1 MQLFLLL
8 LFLPLHGAMAA
19 SVPGCHGDRD
29 KDHRPRENCSH
40 AGFSHIPAGL
50 DQQTQVLLFPS
61 NLFSSLSW
69 SSFQVFPGLY
79 ELDLTANQV
88 PAVAPSSA
96 PVLAGLAVLRLGSN
110 RLTFLPDGAFAACPA
125 LTELY
130 LQNNSL
136 ASLTDRSFSGLS
148 VLEILDLTANRI
160 SILPALMLH
169 PLTAIETLYLENNQI
184 QVMPDGWFSQK
195 EDVPYLYLSLNPW
208 ACSCSLGYLRRYLD
222 DFELNIYVRDG
233 AEIRNGVDSVV
244 CDSPRRH
251 QGKPVVTL
259 EESDLCSAD
268 GEPKPPRMTS
278 LPPDPTA
285 PAASVQPSG
294 PEPPAAT
301 SPPQPTTP
309 DLMTTSAERASV
321 RHRVTRSWYRTFTS
335 PKQRSHHSSSETQ
348 TGSSSVGW
356 FNRTAH
362 PTTEVPLAP
371 DVPSTTDVPLNTDV
385 PLVPNVPTSR
395 GRHVSVV
402 PTSRGRHHVSVV
414 PTSRGQ
420 HVSMVPASRGQ
431 HVSVVPTSRA
441 AVLCVWLSAGCL
453 LLCAASAAS
462 VLLTLL
468 RFFFCYQKL
477 YKPLRLML
485 ARRAKAMEGA
495 ALLRRAE
502 QADGGV
508 VALYRSL
515 LFVHREGGG
524 SAGREEGEGGQTVT
538 LKLAGDGTGV
548 EDRGVYRRSMYR
560 LVSREEELEGWRE
573 VLEECRVSAED
584 GGRKRGSRREEAAG
598 GAAGGGAAGGGAG
611 GVAAGGGAAA
621 GVSRKRYSVI
631 LREEREEVGGGREE
645 LDWVVGGWEAG
656 RGAEEGPRSSWGEWL
671 AGYLPSMLWGLA
683 APPEEAAAAK

>member
-1 MQLFLLL
+1 MQIFLLL
-8 LFLPLHGAMAA
+8 LFLLLHGAMAA

-29 KDHRPRENCSH
+29 KDHRPRENCSR
-40 AGFSHIPAGL
+40 AGFSHVPAGL

-69 SSFQVFPGLY
+69 SSFQEFPGLY

-110 RLTFLPDGAFAACPA
+110 LLTFLPDGAFAACPA

-136 ASLTDRSFSGLS
+136 ASLTDQSFSGLS

-233 AEIRNGVDSVV
+233 ADIRTDVDSVV

-268 GEPKPPRMTS
+268 REPEPPGDVYQPVTS

-285 PAASVQPSG
+285 PAALVQPSS
-294 PEPPAAT
+294 PEPPAET
-301 SPPQPTTP
+301 SPPQPMTP
-309 DLMTTSAERASV
+309 DLTTMSAERASV
-321 RHRVTRSWYRTFTS
+321 RHRVTQFWYRTFTS

-356 FNRTAH
+356 FNGTAH
-362 PTTEVPLAP
+362 PTTEVPP
-371 DVPSTTDVPLNTDV
+371 TTE
-385 PLVPNVPTSR
+385 
-395 GRHVSVV
+395 
-402 PTSRGRHHVSVV
+402 
-414 PTSRGQ
+414 
-420 HVSMVPASRGQ
+420 
-431 HVSVVPTSRA
+431 
-441 AVLCVWLSAGCL
+441 
-453 LLCAASAAS
+453 
-462 VLLTLL
+462 
-468 RFFFCYQKL
+468 KL
-477 YKPLRLML
+477 YKPLMLTL
-485 ARRAKAMEGA
+485 ARRAKVREGA
-495 ALLRRAE
+495 ALLRKEE
-502 QADGGV
+502 QAEGGV

-524 SAGREEGEGGQTVT
+524 AAGREEGGGQTVT
-538 LKLAGDGTGV
+538 LKLAGDGTGG

-573 VLEECRVSAED
+573 VLEECR
-584 GGRKRGSRREEAAG
+584 
-598 GAAGGGAAGGGAG
+598 
-611 GVAAGGGAAA
+611 
-621 GVSRKRYSVI
+621 
-631 LREEREEVGGGREE
+631 
-645 LDWVVGGWEAG
+645 AG
-656 RGAEEGPRSSWGEWL
+656 RGAEEGQRSSWGEWL
-671 AGYLPSMLWGLA
+671 AGYLPSMPWGLA
-683 APPEEAAAAK
+683 APPEEAAAAKVQRSGRPGSDRTPRGSGTPPSPTCSWKLRPTGFQQAEVRAGPEQLRFGKVLLPVSMVT